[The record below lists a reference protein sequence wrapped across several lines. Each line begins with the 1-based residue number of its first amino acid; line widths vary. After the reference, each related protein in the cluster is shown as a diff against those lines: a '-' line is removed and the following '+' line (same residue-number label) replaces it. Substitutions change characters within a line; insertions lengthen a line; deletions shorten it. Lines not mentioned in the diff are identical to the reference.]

1 MATMGTPCSS
11 CSRASL
17 DCHEFHPKRRR
28 IRVAEAAL
36 TAASEAHASSTALP
50 SSSYR
55 SSYAT
60 LGEGDHDPEQIQVL
74 GSEDIAKAGSIL
86 LDFLSQD
93 FDKGSIGDYQA
104 TFVEDYAN
112 VLRVLGPVFG
122 KGFQPNVKHFRDAP
136 FIKRLN
142 GTIPRTITEEE
153 RAILDHHG
161 SFVLPDR
168 NIASGFITAF
178 FDRVYPTMPIIDQA
192 GLRKSYLDLSSLETL
207 CPPLLL
213 LQAVILSGSTVWQH
227 PDLQSQ
233 PEEVS
238 RRLHHRAKALVDQR
252 FEQDRLTL
260 VVAHLLFSTYTCDS
274 CDDTIQN
281 MWLSLGSAVR
291 IAQGLGMHRDLGSA
305 ATDSKH
311 RRQWKKVWWTL
322 VLHDTLCSFE
332 WGRPR
337 AIHLADSDV
346 PELQQSDFEP
356 TEPGALACAEHIDF
370 FLAAIS
376 LCFIINDWLDCLRPG
391 GRAKGSYRLRR
402 EQGSQRAQEELQSWL
417 SGLPPTMNPNRP
429 PSQHT
434 LWSGTL
440 HVAYYTAVIR
450 FDSIAGANAQVVHD
464 AATAISKI
472 CLSLFEQDLINSIWV
487 FAIHQL
493 YLAMCQ
499 HARESRDPDPSI
511 SARGLQNLQESLPVL
526 KKLGAKNSVARQA
539 FIFLDEVSKGEI
551 LPHPDNW
558 HHSDFSPW
566 NIDSLPW
573 QFPGFDQLPQTPGT
587 CKKGTTSHDLARAKD
602 TEKRLQ

>member
-1 MATMGTPCSS
+1 MSE
-11 CSRASL
+11 SRAS
-17 DCHEFHPKRRR
+17 P
-28 IRVAEAAL
+28 
-36 TAASEAHASSTALP
+36 TAPHSP
-50 SSSYR
+50 SHC

-60 LGEGDHDPEQIQVL
+60 LGEGDNDPQQIQVF

-112 VLRVLGPVFG
+112 VLRMLGPVFG

-142 GTIPRTITEEE
+142 GTLPRTITDEE
-153 RAILDHHG
+153 RAVLDHHG
-161 SFVLPDR
+161 SFVLPDKS
-168 NIASGFITAF
+168 IASGFITAF
-178 FDRVYPTMPIIDQA
+178 FDRVSPTMPIIDQA
-192 GLRKSYLDLSSLETL
+192 SLRKSHLDLSSLETL

-227 PDLQSQ
+227 PDLKSQ

-238 RRLHHRAKALVDQR
+238 RRLYHRAKALVDQR

-260 VVAHLLFSTYTCDS
+260 VAAHLLFSTYTCDS

-291 IAQGLGMHRDLGSA
+291 IAQGLGMHRDLGNA

-337 AIHLADSDV
+337 AVNLADSDV
-346 PELQQSDFEP
+346 PALQHCDFEP
-356 TEPGALACAEHIDF
+356 NEPGALACAEHIDF

-376 LCFIINDWLDCLRPG
+376 LCFIVNDWLDCLRPG
-391 GRAKGSYRLRR
+391 GRDENSYLLRR
-402 EQGSQRAQEELQSWL
+402 EEGSQRAQEELQRWL
-417 SGLPPTMNPNRP
+417 SHLPLTMNPNRQH
-429 PSQHT
+429 SRHT

-440 HVAYYTAVIR
+440 HIAYHAAVIR
-450 FDSIAGANAQVVHD
+450 FDSIAGGNTEVAHD

-472 CLSLFEQDLINSIWV
+472 CLALFEQDLISSMWV
-487 FAIHQL
+487 FGIHQL

-499 HARESRDPDPSI
+499 HARESRDPNPSI
-511 SARGLQNLQESLPVL
+511 STGGLQNLQESLPIL
-526 KKLGAKNSVARQA
+526 KKLSAKNSVARQA
-539 FIFLDEVSKGEI
+539 FIFLDEVAKGAI
-551 LPHPDNW
+551 MPHADNW
-558 HHSDFSPW
+558 HYSDFSSW

-573 QFPGFDQLPQTPGT
+573 QFPSLDQVV
-587 CKKGTTSHDLARAKD
+587 SEAWDLHEGND
-602 TEKRLQ
+602 FS